1 MNQID
6 IREKLK
12 KIPHKPGC
20 YLWKDKNGV
29 VIYVGKAVDLANRT
43 KQYFLKDKD
52 LKTRKLVKEICDI
65 DYILV
70 KNENESLLLENN
82 LISQYKPK
90 YNILLRET
98 NSFPYI
104 VVTKEEHPRILYSHD
119 NKKKIKGTYYG
130 PFANSNIRKYDLYN
144 FINRIFPF
152 RKCNKLPQ
160 KKCIYYDIG
169 QCLGPCIKS
178 IEKSE
183 YDYYLKEINDFFSG
197 NSKNIDEQLKK
208 QEISSSEKL
217 MFEDSQKYLELRKN
231 LKYFS
236 ERQDIIFSKNNDVD
250 IVGFYCKENVISIVI
265 FKYVDGSLL
274 SKYDLITIF
283 YSEIEEIISTLI
295 FEYYT
300 KTAIELPKKVYL
312 SASEQTLKNLSESL
326 KIEFLNPNKGVKKDV
341 MDNAFTNA
349 IEIMK
354 RKYLSLISNENR
366 EMNSISELEK
376 LLDINNI
383 YRIEMFDNS
392 NVFNADKVSAM
403 VVYENGVKNK
413 NEYRKFNIKNN
424 LAKSDFEFM
433 EEVIYRRYSKVVE
446 TGGAVPNLLIVD
458 GGKPQVTAA
467 LNSLRKLKLDL
478 VINLIGLAKDSKHK
492 TDRIVKSDLTEIPL
506 DKKSDLYFFLL
517 NIQDEVHRFA
527 IMFHKNK
534 RSKSLFQN
542 SLYKIKNL
550 GKKRIEKLLAKYETL
565 DNIKEASVEELSQIV
580 PENIAKEIKKI
591 K

>member
-1 MNQID
+1 M
-6 IREKLK
+6 
-12 KIPHKPGC
+12 
-20 YLWKDKNGV
+20 
-29 VIYVGKAVDLANRT
+29 
-43 KQYFLKDKD
+43 
-52 LKTRKLVKEICDI
+52 TR
-65 DYILV
+65 
-70 KNENESLLLENN
+70 
-82 LISQYKPK
+82 
-90 YNILLRET
+90 
-98 NSFPYI
+98 
-104 VVTKEEHPRILYSHD
+104 
-119 NKKKIKGTYYG
+119 
-130 PFANSNIRKYDLYN
+130 
-144 FINRIFPF
+144 
-152 RKCNKLPQ
+152 
-160 KKCIYYDIG
+160 
-169 QCLGPCIKS
+169 
-178 IEKSE
+178 
-183 YDYYLKEINDFFSG
+183 
-197 NSKNIDEQLKK
+197 
-208 QEISSSEKL
+208 
-217 MFEDSQKYLELRKN
+217 
-231 LKYFS
+231 
-236 ERQDIIFSKNNDVD
+236 
-250 IVGFYCKENVISIVI
+250 ENVISIVI

-446 TGGAVPNLLIVD
+446 TGGAVPDLLIVD

-527 IMFHKNK
+527 IMFHRNK

-565 DNIKEASVEELSQIV
+565 DNIKEASIEELSQIV